1 MAKEKTV
8 VKKAVITP
16 LGDRVLIEEVRGDT
30 KTASGIILPDSLAD
44 DMEMKRGTVIAVG
57 PGRTHDGVHVAVA
70 VKKGDEVLF
79 KKWADK
85 VKIDG
90 REYYIAGEHD
100 LVATITN

>member
-1 MAKEKTV
+1 MAKEKV
-8 VKKAVITP
+8 VAKKAVITP

-30 KTASGIILPDSLAD
+30 KTMSGIILPDSLTEE
-44 DMEMKRGTVIAVG
+44 MEMKRGVVVAVG
-57 PGRTHDGVHVAVA
+57 PGRISDGERISVT

-85 VKIDG
+85 IKLDG